1 MMKIVLII
9 VNSMKLGRLG
19 LQYVLKS
26 RAAFE
31 RISFIDYEIASYEE
45 WYQKKYNRDKTARR
59 LYFDLERNKRQKGD
73 IYILNIL
80 DEEMKADDSRL
91 R

>member
-26 RAAFE
+26 IAAFE

-80 DEEMKADDSRL
+80 DEEVKADDSRL